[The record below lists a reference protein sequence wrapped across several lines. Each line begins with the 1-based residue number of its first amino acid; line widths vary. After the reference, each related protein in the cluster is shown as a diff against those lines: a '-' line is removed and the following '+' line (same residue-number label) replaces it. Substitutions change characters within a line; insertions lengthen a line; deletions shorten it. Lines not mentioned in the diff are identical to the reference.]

1 MFHVER
7 FTFQSKLSEMKEY
20 LHNIK
25 GLFLKQA
32 LLVFIMAM
40 VLTGCSTA
48 RHAVEIDDYVLVN
61 GGKKVLGK
69 EDGLTTFIFE
79 NNPRKIPFVQFAADK
94 YGVGSYRDVT
104 YWTDFEGHRF
114 KILLYDYDDLQKY
127 FDMGQFMV
135 TKQET
140 DANVVGTKEHFI
152 GLSIINNANED
163 CLAENSLFKQVAIEY
178 LKKLKDEY
186 NNL

>member
-1 MFHVER
+1 MER
-7 FTFQSKLSEMKEY
+7 FRFESKLSEVKKS
-20 LHNIK
+20 LIKTK

-32 LLVFIMAM
+32 LLVFITAM
-40 VLTGCSTA
+40 VLTGCGVP
-48 RHAVEIDDYVLVN
+48 RHMVEIEDYILVD

-69 EDGLTTFIFE
+69 EEGLTAFIFE
-79 NNPRKIPFVQFAADK
+79 NNPRKMPFVQFAADK
-94 YGVGSYRDVT
+94 YGVGSYKDVT
-104 YWTDFEGHRF
+104 FWTDFDGHRF
-114 KILLYDYDDLQKY
+114 KVFLYDYDELNKY

-140 DANVVGTKEHFI
+140 DTNVIGTKEQFI
-152 GLSIINNANED
+152 GISIINSANED
-163 CLAENSLFKQVAIEY
+163 CLANNSLFKQVAIDY